1 MTAREAQFVPIS
13 LPLNTC
19 ISKVHITQ
27 IQLLY
32 VPNNFPIDSI
42 SLKYFPNHLE
52 VITVL
57 KKCPQITE

>member
-1 MTAREAQFVPIS
+1 MTARVAQFVPIS
-13 LPLNTC
+13 LPLN
-19 ISKVHITQ
+19 ISKVNITQ